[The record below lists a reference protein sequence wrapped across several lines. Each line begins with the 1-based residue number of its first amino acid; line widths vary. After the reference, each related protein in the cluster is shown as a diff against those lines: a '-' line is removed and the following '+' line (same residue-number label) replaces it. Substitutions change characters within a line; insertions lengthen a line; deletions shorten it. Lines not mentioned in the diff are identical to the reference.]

1 VEPIQI
7 GIFILLVLGTIRTA
21 GAQRRREKK
30 LMEKESKEISLDTEA
45 VAESVRYLQD
55 WMNQPRP
62 RGPATEHALWTLI
75 EFALEYN
82 EKVDR

>member
-1 VEPIQI
+1 MENQS
-7 GIFILLVLGTIRTA
+7 
-21 GAQRRREKK
+21 EK
-30 LMEKESKEISLDTEA
+30 ISLDTQA

-62 RGPATEHALWTLI
+62 RGPATERALWTLI

>member
-1 VEPIQI
+1 MENQS
-7 GIFILLVLGTIRTA
+7 
-21 GAQRRREKK
+21 EKV
-30 LMEKESKEISLDTEA
+30 SLDTEA